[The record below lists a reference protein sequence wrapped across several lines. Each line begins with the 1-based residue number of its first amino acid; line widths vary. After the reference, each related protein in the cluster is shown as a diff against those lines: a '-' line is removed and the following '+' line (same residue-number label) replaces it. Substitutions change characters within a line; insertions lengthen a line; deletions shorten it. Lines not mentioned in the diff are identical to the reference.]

1 MRPEWESRKRH
12 PCFVLPVTRSASM
25 SVCFFQSGKVYK
37 VVGHVEHYAGDQM
50 YIDFAGD
57 RFEVVDEMTGEK
69 PKYSLPSFRSVIIPT
84 AKPYGRNARKA

>member
-57 RFEVVDEMTGEK
+57 RFEVVDEMTGE
-69 PKYSLPSFRSVIIPT
+69 T
-84 AKPYGRNARKA
+84 TQGRPDKGMRERHALF